1 MCIRDSLLE
10 GDAKYIFMKTKPF
23 EEFYDLETDPY
34 EVNNIIDD
42 PKYAGRINN
51 FRDALQDWQNE
62 INDQGFIPENKIV
75 ESFWP
80 NLIQPKTES
89 VEFQMRDDGL
99 YELTSITNGAS
110 IGYQIEDQIGT
121 NSWSLYHKP
130 ILLGDKQ
137 KIVARAIR
145 LGYKA
150 SEITSN

>member
-1 MCIRDSLLE
+1 MKKILV
-10 GDAKYIFMKTKPF
+10 IFLGVF
-23 EEFYDLETDPY
+23 L
-34 EVNNIIDD
+34 ISC
-42 PKYAGRINN
+42 
-51 FRDALQDWQNE
+51 
-62 INDQGFIPENKIV
+62 NDQGFIPENKIV

-80 NLIQPKTES
+80 NMTQPKTEN
-89 VEFQMRDDGL
+89 VEFKMRDDGL
-99 YELTSITNGAS
+99 YELTSITDGAS

-145 LGYKA
+145 IGYKA

>member
-1 MCIRDSLLE
+1 MQ
-10 GDAKYIFMKTKPF
+10 
-23 EEFYDLETDPY
+23 
-34 EVNNIIDD
+34 IDN
-42 PKYAGRINN
+42 PQRT
-51 FRDALQDWQNE
+51 LQDWQNE

-130 ILLGDKQ
+130 ILLRDKQ